1 MIRHTG
7 WKEHFSGL
15 TLMNVSGDAARD
27 ALLERLFVAWQQPIL
42 NYLYRMLGDA
52 ERAEELTQEV
62 FVRAHGALDRLPP
75 DANHRAW
82 LYRIAANLAHDQY
95 RRGLLLQWLPL
106 RDTDRAPAASD
117 PAEGIGDGEAV
128 RRALAAVPA
137 EGRTVLILYAMQGY
151 STTEI
156 AEMLSISVDAV
167 KKRLSRARERFRR
180 AYGERE

>member
-1 MIRHTG
+1 
-7 WKEHFSGL
+7 
-15 TLMNVSGDAARD
+15 MNVSVHAERD
-27 ALLERLFVAWQQPIL
+27 ALLERLFIAWQQPIL
-42 NYLYRMLGDA
+42 NYLYRMVG
-52 ERAEELTQEV
+52 ERTGRGVGQEV

-82 LYRIAANLAHDQY
+82 LYRIAANLAHDQH
-95 RRGLLLQWLPL
+95 RRSRLLQWLPL
-106 RDTDRAPAASD
+106 LETDRAPSGSD

-180 AYGERE
+180 AFGERE